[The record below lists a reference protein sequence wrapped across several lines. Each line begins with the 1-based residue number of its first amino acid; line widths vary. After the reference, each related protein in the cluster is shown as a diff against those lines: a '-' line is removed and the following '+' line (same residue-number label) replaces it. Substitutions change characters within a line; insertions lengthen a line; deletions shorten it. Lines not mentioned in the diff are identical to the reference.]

1 MIDPSGGIR
10 TAKAKMGME
19 RIVWSGRIVGV
30 QPRIRLIR
38 SFDQR
43 QHSYLGYILRIDGTC
58 GGDRGEFLIAVG
70 KGAHLKH
77 QFCAGMELSGVSVAV
92 SDPRLDTAEY
102 YKTSGL
108 KVLKTPEA
116 CLSPGPP
123 FQGVPPD
130 LDTFRDRG
138 HRRLDA
144 RIYDGKCTNCI
155 WGCRMPTEMIIDQ
168 WNPSKKEYR
177 FETFCYGPKSC
188 PSYRAGA
195 TRKVPGRKG
204 MTWNE
209 GDWVD
214 EEATAHRGPND

>member
-1 MIDPSGGIR
+1 M
-10 TAKAKMGME
+10 
-19 RIVWSGRIVGV
+19 
-30 QPRIRLIR
+30 R

-43 QHSYLGYILRIDGTC
+43 QHSYQGYVLRIDGTY

-77 QFCAGMELSGVSVAV
+77 RFCAGMELSGVSVGVA
-92 SDPRLDTAEY
+92 DPRLDAGSF

-108 KVLKTPEA
+108 KVLQQPA
-116 CLSPGPP
+116 PGSSPAPP

-130 LDTFRDRG
+130 LESYRGRG

-144 RIYDGKCTNCI
+144 RTYASKCATCI
-155 WGCRMPTEMIIDQ
+155 WGCRMPTEMIIDH
-168 WNPSKKEYR
+168 WTPSTKNYR

-204 MTWNE
+204 MTWE
-209 GDWVD
+209 EEDWVD
-214 EEATAHRGPND
+214 EGATAHRGPSD